1 VWELCIHWIVVG
13 KAAGDVVIDCGYLDT
28 AAFRSIITAVFKR
41 VFALKDTY
49 SSFVVFRILYKNG
62 VSVA

>member
-1 VWELCIHWIVVG
+1 MG

-41 VFALKDTY
+41 VFALKATIP
-49 SSFVVFRILYKNG
+49 SFAIFRTLNKNG
-62 VSVA
+62 VSDA